1 MWWRPCDQTS
11 RGSIKTYIKI
21 RIYFR
26 HLAFDLFFGF
36 SFWKLFSCLNG
47 PTENIFEG
55 FLAIRME
62 VNENIFEGFSA
73 VRMEVNENIFQGF
86 SMTNEKTLRKTKCVS
101 NDRSRHDDSNGY
113 RIIKFGAILGG

>member
-1 MWWRPCDQTS
+1 MRGRPCDQTS
-11 RGSIKTYIKI
+11 RGSIKTCIKI

-26 HLAFDLFFGF
+26 HLAFNLFFV
-36 SFWKLFSCLNG
+36 SFWKFFSCLNG

-62 VNENIFEGFSA
+62 VNETIFEKCSA
-73 VRMEVNENIFQGF
+73 VRMEVNENMFQGF
-86 SMTNEKTLRKTKCVS
+86 SMTNETKLQKTKCVS

-113 RIIKFGAILGG
+113 RIIKLGAILGG